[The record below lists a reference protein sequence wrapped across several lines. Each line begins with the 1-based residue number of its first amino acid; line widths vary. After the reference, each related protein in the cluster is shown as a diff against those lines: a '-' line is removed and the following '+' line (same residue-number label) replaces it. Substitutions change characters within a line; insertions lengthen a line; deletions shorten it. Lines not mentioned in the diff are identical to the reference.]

1 LRATADEKARG
12 EARRTVQKDERIAAE
27 LDERV
32 ATELGAFKQAVA
44 QWFGEEGVREML
56 RAGGRPGAVSVP
68 SVFT

>member
-1 LRATADEKARG
+1 M
-12 EARRTVQKDERIAAE
+12 QKDERIAAE